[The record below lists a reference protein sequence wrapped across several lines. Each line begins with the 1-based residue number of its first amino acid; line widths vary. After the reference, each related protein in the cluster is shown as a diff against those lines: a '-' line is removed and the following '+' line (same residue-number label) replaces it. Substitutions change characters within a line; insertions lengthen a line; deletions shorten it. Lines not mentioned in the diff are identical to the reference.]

1 MSKEDAP
8 LHYRVL
14 SEKSFAVF
22 GDREKYEKEIKNIGG
37 TWNPRIKPAGGWFI
51 NKKNK
56 LSLDTLIQNMTSD
69 VPSDM
74 LALSQQGIPL
84 KSGIKDEK
92 PKNANPDVGLVKT
105 HLNSINKKKIYET
118 LEEKKEIGTSS
129 RELTQSFD
137 QKPHEDDEDPT
148 KTDKDPEKTD
158 EDPTKTDKDPTK
170 TDEDPTKTDKD
181 PDKTDEDDEK
191 TDEDPEKTDEDDE
204 KTDEDPEKT
213 DEDPDKTDEDPDKT
227 DEYPEKTD
235 EYPEKTDEDVTM
247 PVEKLGAA
255 FDKRIGNP
263 EQKLIVQRRNK
274 FITDYVNS
282 DDEIDDE
289 ESKIMLA
296 RFKNYFEYYKTYARS
311 PEKFDTAKTKSAR
324 KNYTTS

>member
-148 KTDKDPEKTD
+148 KTDKDP
-158 EDPTKTDKDPTK
+158 TK

-213 DEDPDKTDEDPDKT
+213 DEDPDKTDEDPD
-227 DEYPEKTD
+227 KTD